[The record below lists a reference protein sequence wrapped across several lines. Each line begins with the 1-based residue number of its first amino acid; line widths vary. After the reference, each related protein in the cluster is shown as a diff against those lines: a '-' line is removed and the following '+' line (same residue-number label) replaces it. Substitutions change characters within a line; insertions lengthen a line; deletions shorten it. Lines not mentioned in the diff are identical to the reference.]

1 MNLDFELA
9 ARLRD
14 LHPPEAPPWWPPAP
28 GWWIALLAALLLAAI
43 AVRRAAPAWQRW
55 RLRRKLLAALQAAAT
70 AAEISQL
77 LRAAALARF
86 PQDAAAGLH
95 GAEWVAFLE
104 SRDRTPGRFAALGE
118 ALTEMPYRAP
128 REGDDVAPLREA
140 TRGWLRAV
148 V

>member
-28 GWWIALLAALLLAAI
+28 GWWLALLAALLLAAI
-43 AVRRAAPAWQRW
+43 AARRAAPAWRRW
-55 RLRRKLLAALQAAAT
+55 RLRRKLLAALEAAAT

-86 PQDAAAGLH
+86 PQHPAAGLH
-95 GAEWVAFLE
+95 GAQWIAFLE
-104 SRDRTPGRFAALGE
+104 ACDRAPGRFSALTE

-128 REGDDVAPLREA
+128 RAGDDVAPLRA
-140 TRGWLRAV
+140 AARGWLRAAV
-148 V
+148 